1 MNFFKE
7 YWGYNMR
14 FMGCER
20 CIFGKT
26 KPVKLAIF
34 KSDFKSVSYLIGREV
49 IFGWKK
55 SLKQRTL
62 IRTFIRVKTKHEKF
76 IKHLHTVQ
84 N

>member
-1 MNFFKE
+1 MNFFEE
-7 YWGYNMR
+7 YRGYNMR

-55 SLKQRTL
+55 SLK
-62 IRTFIRVKTKHEKF
+62 
-76 IKHLHTVQ
+76 
-84 N
+84 

>member
-1 MNFFKE
+1 
-7 YWGYNMR
+7 MR

-55 SLKQRTL
+55 SLK
-62 IRTFIRVKTKHEKF
+62 
-76 IKHLHTVQ
+76 
-84 N
+84 